1 MRNQLNHIILIA
13 ATLVACAAYQ
23 AEAQRFAPGYC
34 PTVTAHQDFDK
45 TKFFGNWIEVE
56 KTPSIFDLMM
66 RCLVVDYSDDQDN
79 TVNVVVRGVSLAG
92 LPLTVNGDGLLQDV
106 HRSGFYS
113 IR

>member
-1 MRNQLNHIILIA
+1 MRTLTRLEYVITTCFNSHLLILSSLRTTNANLNVSI
-13 ATLVACAAYQ
+13 TLSIN
-23 AEAQRFAPGYC
+23 
-34 PTVTAHQDFDK
+34 
-45 TKFFGNWIEVE
+45 KFFGNWIEVE

-106 HRSGFYS
+106 HRAGFYS